1 MIDSIAE
8 ALDTSA
14 ETVWQLIWT
23 IVAIIAT
30 LFLRWGIIRAANRR
44 TTDPDTL
51 YRFRKGTTYGAAVI
65 IVVAIARIW
74 ADLSSDMG
82 TFLGLITAG
91 LAVALADVFVNMAGW
106 VYIMTRNPFAIGD
119 RVEIGGDAGDVVD
132 IRMFR
137 FTLLEIEGWV
147 DGDQPTGRLVHVPN
161 GALFRDHMA
170 NYSLGFDY
178 IWHEIQVLIT
188 FESDWQRAESM
199 MLDVLAEH
207 RVSDEV
213 VEAAKQIK
221 EAGREFYITAKQ
233 VEPTVIISVQE
244 SGVQLTA
251 RLLVKPWERRKAD
264 DEFWRALLIA
274 INQEPA
280 VTLAY
285 PTVRFYQGPE
295 H

>member
-1 MIDSIAE
+1 MIERVAE
-8 ALDTSA
+8 ALNTTSH
-14 ETVWQLIWT
+14 TVWQVIWT
-23 IVAIIAT
+23 LVAIVVV
-30 LFLRWGIIRAANRR
+30 LVSRWAIIRAANRR
-44 TTDPDTL
+44 TSDPETL
-51 YRFRKGTTYGAAVI
+51 YRIRKGTTYGATVI
-65 IVVAIARIW
+65 IVVVIARIW
-74 ADLSSDMG
+74 ADLFTDMG

-91 LAVALADVFVNMAGW
+91 LAVALADVFINMAGW
-106 VYIMTRNPFAIGD
+106 VYIMTRNPFTIGD

-161 GALFRDHMA
+161 GGVFRDHMA

-178 IWHEIQVLIT
+178 IWHEIPVLIT
-188 FESDWQRAESM
+188 FESDWQRAEQM
-199 MLDVLAEH
+199 MLAAMADH

-213 VEAAKQIK
+213 VEAAQQMK
-221 EAGREFYITAKQ
+221 EARREYYITAKQ
-233 VEPTVIISVQE
+233 VEPSVFVSTEE

-251 RLLVKPWERRKAD
+251 RLLVKPWERRKVNND
-264 DEFWRALLIA
+264 VWRRLLVDIQ
-274 INQEPA
+274 QEST

-295 H
+295 S